1 MRPGAGRPGEPDRQ
15 GERRCHCAANGLA
28 RHHDQDGA
36 GDVKLSP
43 ERVTALAGQLVAK
56 LVAAGMIEPVADRR
70 VLTASLERAIVEE
83 LNVEDR
89 INAEAKALMRQ
100 YESEIARGQ
109 MNEQQ
114 LFQMI
119 KKQLVK
125 EKGVVL

>member
-1 MRPGAGRPGEPDRQ
+1 VR
-15 GERRCHCAANGLA
+15 
-28 RHHDQDGA
+28 
-36 GDVKLSP
+36 LSP
-43 ERVTALAGQLVAK
+43 ERIAALAGQLVGK
-56 LVAAGMIEPVADRR
+56 LAAGGMIEPVADRR
-70 VLTASLERAIVEE
+70 VLTVSLERVIVDE
-83 LNVEDR
+83 LSVEDR
-89 INAEAKALMRQ
+89 INAEAKELMRK

>member
-1 MRPGAGRPGEPDRQ
+1 M
-15 GERRCHCAANGLA
+15 
-28 RHHDQDGA
+28 
-36 GDVKLSP
+36 KLSL
-43 ERVTALAGQLVAK
+43 ERIAALAGQMVEK
-56 LVAAGMIEPVADRR
+56 LVAGGMIEPVADRR
-70 VLTASLERAIVEE
+70 VLTVSLERVIVDE
-83 LNVEDR
+83 LSVEDR
-89 INAEAKALMRQ
+89 INADAKELMRK

>member
-1 MRPGAGRPGEPDRQ
+1 M
-15 GERRCHCAANGLA
+15 
-28 RHHDQDGA
+28 
-36 GDVKLSP
+36 KFSP
-43 ERVTALAGQLVAK
+43 ERVATLAGQLVEK
-56 LVAAGMIEPVADRR
+56 LVSGGLIEPVADRR
-70 VLTASLERAIVEE
+70 VLTVSLERVIVDE
-83 LNVEDR
+83 LSVEDR
-89 INAEAKALMRQ
+89 INAEAKELMRK

>member
-1 MRPGAGRPGEPDRQ
+1 M
-15 GERRCHCAANGLA
+15 
-28 RHHDQDGA
+28 
-36 GDVKLSP
+36 KLSP
-43 ERVTALAGQLVAK
+43 ERIAALAGQMVEK
-56 LVAAGMIEPVADRR
+56 LVAGGMIEPVADRR
-70 VLTASLERAIVEE
+70 VLTVSLERVIVDE
-83 LNVEDR
+83 LSVEDR
-89 INAEAKALMRQ
+89 INADAKELMRK

>member
-1 MRPGAGRPGEPDRQ
+1 M
-15 GERRCHCAANGLA
+15 
-28 RHHDQDGA
+28 
-36 GDVKLSP
+36 KLSA
-43 ERVTALAGQLVAK
+43 ERVAALAGQLVEK
-56 LVAAGMIEPVADRR
+56 LVAGGMIEPVADRR
-70 VLTASLERAIVEE
+70 VLTVSLERVIVDE

-89 INAEAKALMRQ
+89 INAEAKELMRK
-100 YESEIARGQ
+100 YESEIARGR

>member
-1 MRPGAGRPGEPDRQ
+1 M
-15 GERRCHCAANGLA
+15 
-28 RHHDQDGA
+28 
-36 GDVKLSP
+36 KFSP
-43 ERVTALAGQLVAK
+43 ERVATLAGQLVAK
-56 LVAAGMIEPVADRR
+56 LMAGGMIEPVADRR
-70 VLTASLERAIVEE
+70 VLTVSLERVIVDE
-83 LNVEDR
+83 LSVEDR
-89 INAEAKALMRQ
+89 INAEAKELMRK

>member
-1 MRPGAGRPGEPDRQ
+1 MR
-15 GERRCHCAANGLA
+15 
-28 RHHDQDGA
+28 
-36 GDVKLSP
+36 K
-43 ERVTALAGQLVAK
+43 
-56 LVAAGMIEPVADRR
+56 
-70 VLTASLERAIVEE
+70 
-83 LNVEDR
+83 
-89 INAEAKALMRQ
+89 

>member
-1 MRPGAGRPGEPDRQ
+1 M
-15 GERRCHCAANGLA
+15 
-28 RHHDQDGA
+28 
-36 GDVKLSP
+36 KLSP
-43 ERVTALAGQLVAK
+43 ERLAALASQLVAK
-56 LVAAGMIEPVADRR
+56 LMADGMIEPVADRR
-70 VLTASLERAIVEE
+70 VLTVSLERVIVDE
-83 LNVEDR
+83 LSVEDR
-89 INAEAKALMRQ
+89 INAEAKELMRK

>member
-1 MRPGAGRPGEPDRQ
+1 M
-15 GERRCHCAANGLA
+15 
-28 RHHDQDGA
+28 
-36 GDVKLSP
+36 KFSP
-43 ERVTALAGQLVAK
+43 ERVATLAGQMVAK
-56 LVAAGMIEPVADRR
+56 LVSDGLIEPVADRR
-70 VLTASLERAIVEE
+70 VLTVSLERVIVDE
-83 LNVEDR
+83 LSVEDR
-89 INAEAKALMRQ
+89 INAEAKELMRK

>member
-1 MRPGAGRPGEPDRQ
+1 MR
-15 GERRCHCAANGLA
+15 
-28 RHHDQDGA
+28 
-36 GDVKLSP
+36 LSP

-56 LVAAGMIEPVADRR
+56 LAAGGMIEPVADRR
-70 VLTASLERAIVEE
+70 VLTVSLERVIVEE

-109 MNEQQ
+109 MNEQH

>member
-1 MRPGAGRPGEPDRQ
+1 
-15 GERRCHCAANGLA
+15 
-28 RHHDQDGA
+28 
-36 GDVKLSP
+36 VKFSP
-43 ERVTALAGQLVAK
+43 ERVATLAGQLVAK
-56 LVAAGMIEPVADRR
+56 LVSDGLIEPVADRR
-70 VLTASLERAIVEE
+70 VLTVSLDRVIVDE
-83 LNVEDR
+83 LSVEDR
-89 INAEAKALMRQ
+89 INAEAKELMRK

>member
-1 MRPGAGRPGEPDRQ
+1 M
-15 GERRCHCAANGLA
+15 
-28 RHHDQDGA
+28 
-36 GDVKLSP
+36 KLSP

-70 VLTASLERAIVEE
+70 VLTVSLERVIVEE

>member
-1 MRPGAGRPGEPDRQ
+1 M
-15 GERRCHCAANGLA
+15 
-28 RHHDQDGA
+28 
-36 GDVKLSP
+36 KLSP

-70 VLTASLERAIVEE
+70 VLTVSLERAIVEE

>member
-1 MRPGAGRPGEPDRQ
+1 M
-15 GERRCHCAANGLA
+15 
-28 RHHDQDGA
+28 
-36 GDVKLSP
+36 KLSP
-43 ERVTALAGQLVAK
+43 ERIAALAGQLVEK
-56 LVAAGMIEPVADRR
+56 LVAGGMIQPVADRR
-70 VLTASLERAIVEE
+70 VLTVSLERVIVDE
-83 LNVEDR
+83 LSVEDR
-89 INAEAKALMRQ
+89 INADAKELMRK